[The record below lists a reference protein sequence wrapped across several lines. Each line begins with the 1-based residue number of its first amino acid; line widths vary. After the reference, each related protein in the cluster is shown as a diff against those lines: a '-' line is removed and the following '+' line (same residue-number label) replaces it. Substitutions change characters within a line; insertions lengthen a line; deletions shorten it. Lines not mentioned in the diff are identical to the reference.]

1 MAAISNNFGSQ
12 NTSEDVVFSARELAV
27 LNEIATVVSSATDIN
42 DVYSS
47 FAALV
52 GEVID
57 WDGIIVVTPC
67 DDERNFMIRVREGS
81 LSPGRGAGDL
91 FENQGS
97 LYEEIVKTRETQNIS
112 VFEGQT
118 AEWAL
123 KLPGIRDSLLA
134 GFRSFMATPL
144 ISQGNILGG
153 LHVQSY
159 KPDAFSEH
167 DRMIFERIG
176 MFLGPTIERFNAY
189 EELKRDDLHAKSML
203 RMGRLLLGAADLGDV
218 FDSFIDELRT
228 VIEVD
233 RLAIAVV
240 QPDGGTITDR
250 YMHGIPVVGYEVNK
264 VHPMDSLE
272 PNGLDVTSHGY
283 ILAPGMLD
291 SADPVNSPGLYANN
305 QAGLRSAMFAGL
317 RSEGKLVGT
326 MNVKSLRLDA
336 YAAHE
341 LVYFEQLADH
351 VAASIDRT
359 LSHESELESNR
370 AAQERSKAQQEAIR
384 IVDVTRAKERL
395 LSSASHE
402 LRTPLTGILA
412 FIDLLARNR
421 EGNLSDKQM
430 RYLSI
435 VRRNAED
442 LSGKVHSL
450 IDHSARNSGQLN
462 IKLEQFKLAP
472 MLQEALTDA
481 TPKMAELGQSHHL
494 DVDES
499 IEAVGDRRHLL
510 AAVGHLIENAIQY
523 TPGGSEIR
531 VVGKVDAR
539 HLEVS
544 VSDEGGG
551 ITDDHAEGIFDPFE
565 RGELTGMADRP
576 GAGLSLTYVRA
587 VAVGHGGDAL
597 YESSDG
603 GGAKFTI
610 SIPVRVGSDS
620 ADQ

>member
-1 MAAISNNFGSQ
+1 MAALHDNFGSQ

-52 GEVID
+52 GEVIE
-57 WDGIIVVTPC
+57 WDGIIVNTPC
-67 DDERNFMIRVREGS
+67 EDGRYFTIRVREGS
-81 LSPGRGAGDL
+81 MVPGRSAGEL
-91 FENQGS
+91 FDIEGS
-97 LYEEIVKTRETQNIS
+97 LYEEIVRTRETQNIS
-112 VFEGQT
+112 VTEGQT

-134 GFRSFMATPL
+134 GYRSFMATPL
-144 ISQGNILGG
+144 MSQGKMLGG

-159 KPDAFSEH
+159 EPDAFSEH

-176 MFLGPTIERFNAY
+176 MFVGPTIERFNAY
-189 EELKRDDLHAKSML
+189 EELRRDDLHAKSML
-203 RMGRLLLGAADLGDV
+203 RMGRLLLGTADLGDV
-218 FDSFIDELRT
+218 LDSFIEELRT
-228 VIEVD
+228 VIDVD
-233 RLAIAVV
+233 RLAIAVA
-240 QPDGGTITDR
+240 QPGGETIMDR
-250 YMHGIPVVGYEVNK
+250 YMYGIPVAGYEVNK

-283 ILAPGMLD
+283 ILAPGMLEN
-291 SADPVNSPGLYANN
+291 ADPARSPGLYANS
-305 QAGLRSAMFAGL
+305 QVGLRSAMFASL
-317 RSEGKLVGT
+317 RSEGKLLGT
-326 MNVKSLRLDA
+326 MNVKSRRLDA

-341 LVYFEQLADH
+341 LEYFEQLADH

-359 LSHESELESNR
+359 LSHESELELNR
-370 AAQERSKAQQEAIR
+370 AAQKRSEAQKDAMR

-421 EGNLSDKQM
+421 EGNLNDKQL

-442 LSGKVHSL
+442 LSGKVNSL

-481 TPKMAELGQSHHL
+481 LPKMAELKQAHHF
-494 DVDES
+494 DVDED
-499 IEAVGDRRHLL
+499 IEAVGDRRHLVE
-510 AAVGHLIENAIQY
+510 AVGHLVDNAIQY
-523 TPGGSEIR
+523 TPSGSKIEISA
-531 VVGKVDAR
+531 KENDSFI
-539 HLEVS
+539 EIS
-544 VSDEGGG
+544 VPDEGTG
-551 ITDDHAEGIFDPFE
+551 ISDDHAEGIFDPFE
-565 RGELTGMADRP
+565 RGDLTGMADRP
-576 GAGLSLTYVRA
+576 GAGLGLTYVRA
-587 VAVGHGGDAL
+587 VAIGHGGDVS
-597 YESSDG
+597 YKPSPG
-603 GGAKFTI
+603 GGAIFTI
-610 SIPVRVGSDS
+610 KIPVRVGTGSL
-620 ADQ
+620 DQ